1 MRRFPWPLMGLALLL
16 IGADS
21 PASKLNGGGP
31 GYETAGALPLMHH
44 GRVKPLDTVAREE
57 IKQLFGLETIKLKG
71 PDGQVTQTW
80 SPTAAYVDI
89 QARPEVWDEQ
99 PIILVEYLPLKRVLL
114 SGAFESRLKAIID
127 SPDSP
132 AAAKSMARAIK
143 PEEVNADELRALA
156 RVRGLDETNAKGL
169 NALADTLAEDH
180 KRLTPREL
188 QEGHVH
194 VDGKHLDFAEW
205 WQQLA
210 TKKAAAGE
218 DNFTTLE
225 DKAIEVGGRL
235 AAYQIL
241 RDRQIRSNPILIFPR
256 PYNEAA
262 LKFTAKA
269 YDAGVKS
276 RGKGLSPLQM
286 EAAESLLKYWNDIQ
300 IDDRAMPGTDA
311 KFDARFSAWM
321 KDNSAWV
328 PLKTILDS
336 KPEDLVEAGFP
347 GPKVEAFR
355 AAFKAF
361 EAAEQSSPG
370 AIGVE
375 PARTLVDSAREVG
388 LALNASAYPV
398 PEAVVR
404 ELTFNSVAP
413 FYKAQYAYGL
423 GLVLLMLALPIKASK
438 TSVGRLGQALYA
450 TGMAG
455 FLAGIGLE
463 IYGFY
468 LRVMISG
475 WAPVTNMYE
484 TVVWVA
490 LVTAVLGLVF
500 ELIYRRRVVAAAASG
515 LALLACTLAANV
527 TLLDPNIK
535 SLQPVLRSNYW
546 LVIHVLSEVSSYAA
560 FALAMGLGMIGTTYY
575 LTATYRRS
583 PSFTSLLLPLIPG
596 IPLLALGW
604 TGVQAAGGAYGTQYI
619 NDGLGFY
626 LVLLTAVVGGVLTGA
641 GLFAPLGEIINRIRF
656 RDDVETGAE
665 LVAGEGPSTGAPVAS
680 TNPVIAEIRARAA
693 AEGPA
698 VKLDSRGLAMQ
709 ATASVVKP
717 LANYIYRTMQVGVL
731 LIAAG
736 TILGGVWADYSWG
749 RFWGWDPKEVWALI
763 TLLIYLVP
771 LHGRF
776 AGWVNTFTLTIASVA
791 CFMSVLMAW
800 YGVNFVL
807 GVGLHSYGFAE
818 KGGQGVV
825 MAVST
830 GMLSYCGGA
839 VWRRRMAS
847 VPHHQVG

>member
-1 MRRFPWPLMGLALLL
+1 MRRVQWPVMGLALLL

-21 PASKLNGGGP
+21 PGPKPNGGGP
-31 GYETAGALPLMHH
+31 GYEAAGSLPLMHH
-44 GRVKPLDTVAREE
+44 GRVKPLDTMAREE
-57 IKQLFGLETIKLKG
+57 IKSIYGIETIKLKG
-71 PDGQVTQTW
+71 PDGEVNQTW
-80 SPTAAYVDI
+80 KPTAAFVDI
-89 QARPEVWDEQ
+89 QARPDVWDEL

-114 SGAFESRLKAIID
+114 AGAFESRLKAIID

-132 AAAKSMARAIK
+132 AAAKTMAQAIK

-156 RVRGLDETNAKGL
+156 KVKGLDATNAKGL
-169 NALADTLAEDH
+169 NDLADTLAEDH

-194 VDGKHLDFAEW
+194 VDGKHLDFAQW

-210 TKKAAAGE
+210 QKKGEAME
-218 DNFTTLE
+218 DNLSTLE
-225 DKAIEVGGRL
+225 SKAVEVGGRL
-235 AAYQIL
+235 AAYQII

-256 PYNEAA
+256 PFNAAA

-269 YDAGVKS
+269 YDAGVKN
-276 RGKGLSPLQM
+276 RGQGLSPLQM

-300 IDDRAMPGTDA
+300 IDDRAVPGTDA
-311 KFDARFSAWM
+311 KFDARFSDWM

-336 KPEDLVEAGFP
+336 KPEELVEAGFP
-347 GPKVEAFR
+347 GPQVEAFR
-355 AAFKAF
+355 AAFAAF
-361 EAAEQSSPG
+361 EEAERSSPG
-370 AIGVE
+370 AVALE
-375 PARTLVDSAREVG
+375 PAKALIASAREVG
-388 LALNASAYPV
+388 QEINPKAYPAIEEV
-398 PEAVVR
+398 GR
-404 ELTFNSVAP
+404 ELTFNEVAP

-438 TSVGRLGQALYA
+438 TMVGRLGQALYGA
-450 TGMAG
+450 GMAG

-500 ELIYRRRVVAAAASG
+500 ELIYPRRVVATAATG
-515 LALLACTLAANV
+515 LALLACMLAANV

-546 LVIHVLSEVSSYAA
+546 LVIHVLCEVSSYAA

-583 PSFTSLLLPLIPG
+583 PSYSSLLLPLIPG

-604 TGVQAAGGAYGTQYI
+604 TGVQAAGGAYGTQYV

-626 LVLLTAVVGGVLTGA
+626 VVLLTAVVGGVLTGA
-641 GLFAPLGEIINRIRF
+641 GVFAPLGELVNRLRF

-665 LVAGEGPSTGAPVAS
+665 LVAGEGPTPGTPVAS

-776 AGWVNTFTLTIASVA
+776 AGWVNTFTLTVASVA

-830 GMLSYCGGA
+830 GMLSYCAGA
-839 VWRRRMAS
+839 AWRRRLAS
-847 VPHHQVG
+847 VPHHPVA